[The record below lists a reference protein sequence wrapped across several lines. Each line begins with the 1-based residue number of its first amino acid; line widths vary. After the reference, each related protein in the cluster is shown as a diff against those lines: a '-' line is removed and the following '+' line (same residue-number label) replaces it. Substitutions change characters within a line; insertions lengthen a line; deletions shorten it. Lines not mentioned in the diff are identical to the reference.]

1 METALLAESD
11 GVAVGLVA
19 VRVVPYL
26 GQDVPFAEVTQLY
39 VTPSHRRHGIARFL
53 MAHAEELARARGCTS
68 VHVITGRNDT
78 TADAFYHA
86 IGYEPL
92 YHGFEKV
99 R

>member
-1 METALLAESD
+1 MALLAESD

-53 MAHAEELARARGCTS
+53 MAHAEELARARGGE
-68 VHVITGRNDT
+68 VQPGVGWH
-78 TADAFYHA
+78 
-86 IGYEPL
+86 EP
-92 YHGFEKV
+92 
-99 R
+99 RSW